1 MKKYSIMPL
10 LVCVVTACSSA
21 DVGTKIADSKW
32 LTGSGVLAI
41 EQKVQGKTIVMA
53 PKVEDF
59 TGTDFNIR
67 YMELSFG
74 NGVPVNIRD
83 LAIDQCQNIGKVA
96 VYKGSSRGMIQLNT
110 VKAYYECVDG

>member
-1 MKKYSIMPL
+1 MSL

-21 DVGTKIADSKW
+21 DVGTKIAGSR